1 MNKNIYTSPKKLISV
16 LIGSIFISEL
26 LIMFAFSLLPQ
37 IPHNIE
43 ALLDATLIS
52 TLATPFLYF
61 FVFRPMTKH
70 IAKQKEI
77 EDQLRL
83 SATAFETHDAIMIT
97 DAKSKIIRVNR
108 AFELMTG
115 YREAEVIGENPRI
128 FNSGRHDPIFYTQI
142 QVDLDIK
149 GTWNGEIWDKDKY
162 GNIYPKETTITAV
175 KNEQGETIQYVSVFT
190 NITDR
195 KKAEDEIYSLAFND
209 PLTQLPNRRL
219 LCDRLNVALSSS
231 ARTHQYGALLYLD
244 LDNFKI
250 LNDTLGHEYGDL
262 MLIEVA
268 NRLKFSVRED
278 DTVSRIGGDE
288 FVVLLENISN
298 DANDATQKVAH
309 IAEKIRNILS
319 VPYRLKE
326 HTRHSSP
333 SIGVCLFYD
342 QISSV
347 DDLLRRAD
355 IAMYDSKS
363 SGRNKVR
370 FFDPDMQKTM
380 ELRASLEDDLRSA
393 ITKGQLKLYYQIQLN
408 QQRQPIGAEALVR
421 WIHPTR
427 GMVPPNEFIPV
438 AEDSSLIVEIGNW
451 VLESACAQIALWS
464 KDKKTSKLVIAANI
478 SAKQFVQPDFVN
490 TIDTLLKKH
499 KIEPSRLKLELTES
513 VLIEDIKS
521 VVTKMNALRDTLGVG
536 LSLDDFG
543 TGYSSL
549 SYLKQLPLD
558 QVKIDQSFV
567 RDMTT
572 DASDAIMVKNIID
585 MAHNFGLNVIAEGV
599 ETEEQLNLLKK
610 NGCKSYQGYLFSK
623 PIPVEHFEE
632 MLQDIALSIPNN
644 KA

>member
-1 MNKNIYTSPKKLISV
+1 
-16 LIGSIFISEL
+16 
-26 LIMFAFSLLPQ
+26 
-37 IPHNIE
+37 
-43 ALLDATLIS
+43 
-52 TLATPFLYF
+52 
-61 FVFRPMTKH
+61 
-70 IAKQKEI
+70 
-77 EDQLRL
+77 
-83 SATAFETHDAIMIT
+83 
-97 DAKSKIIRVNR
+97 
-108 AFELMTG
+108 
-115 YREAEVIGENPRI
+115 
-128 FNSGRHDPIFYTQI
+128 
-142 QVDLDIK
+142 
-149 GTWNGEIWDKDKY
+149 
-162 GNIYPKETTITAV
+162 
-175 KNEQGETIQYVSVFT
+175 
-190 NITDR
+190 
-195 KKAEDEIYSLAFND
+195 
-209 PLTQLPNRRL
+209 
-219 LCDRLNVALSSS
+219 
-231 ARTHQYGALLYLD
+231 
-244 LDNFKI
+244 
-250 LNDTLGHEYGDL
+250 
-262 MLIEVA
+262 
-268 NRLKFSVRED
+268 
-278 DTVSRIGGDE
+278 
-288 FVVLLENISN
+288 
-298 DANDATQKVAH
+298 
-309 IAEKIRNILS
+309 
-319 VPYRLKE
+319 
-326 HTRHSSP
+326 
-333 SIGVCLFYD
+333 LFYD